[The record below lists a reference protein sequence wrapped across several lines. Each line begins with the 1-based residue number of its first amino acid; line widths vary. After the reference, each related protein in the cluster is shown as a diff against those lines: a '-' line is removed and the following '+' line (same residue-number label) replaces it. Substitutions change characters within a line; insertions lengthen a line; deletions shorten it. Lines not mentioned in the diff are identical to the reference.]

1 MVSVSSLKQGEADME
16 AVLKNKL
23 LGIFLTAT
31 FIFGAT
37 TVDTLYAAEDENQ
50 TAKVVYHADYAD
62 PVRLGSMLTS
72 IFNMVTTY
80 ENEFIDYDIRI
91 VFLSHGIR
99 FLTEDRLKNTPFEV
113 DDKFAEQRKELIIRL
128 KTLHNMQNI
137 NLSLCNITREAI
149 NLEKDKLIP
158 GVTLVTSG
166 VVEIAKLQSQGFSYL
181 KVQ

>member
-1 MVSVSSLKQGEADME
+1 MRTPHTFKLMTLLLFSLLAMNIAATPSSRAAEADKY
-16 AVLKNKL
+16 V
-23 LGIFLTAT
+23 
-31 FIFGAT
+31 
-37 TVDTLYAAEDENQ
+37 
-50 TAKVVYHADYAD
+50 AKVVFHADYAD
-62 PVRLGSMLTS
+62 PARLSAMLTS

-80 ENEFIDYDIRI
+80 ENEFTDYDIRI

-99 FLTEDRLKNTPFEV
+99 FLTEDRLKGTPFEV
-113 DDKFAEQRKELIIRL
+113 DDKFAAQREPLITRL

-149 NLEKDKLIP
+149 NLDKNKLIP

-166 VVEIAKLQSQGFSYL
+166 VVEIARLQSQGFAYL

>member
-1 MVSVSSLKQGEADME
+1 MKA
-16 AVLKNKL
+16 NKILPIL
-23 LGIFLTAT
+23 LSCMLTLGMTAT
-31 FIFGAT
+31 SAQ
-37 TVDTLYAAEDENQ
+37 AEEDSPI
-50 TAKVVYHADYAD
+50 AKVVFHADYAD
-62 PVRLGSMLTS
+62 PARFSSMLTS

-80 ENEFIDYDIRI
+80 ENEFMDYDIRI

-99 FLTEDRLKNTPFEV
+99 FLTEDRLKGTPFEV
-113 DDKFAEQRKELIIRL
+113 DDKFFETRKQLITRL
-128 KTLHNMQNI
+128 TTLHNMQNI

-149 NLEKDKLIP
+149 NLDKDKLIP

>member
-1 MVSVSSLKQGEADME
+1 MKTNNKA
-16 AVLKNKL
+16 KL
-23 LGIFLTAT
+23 LPLLLMTAVILGMSGT
-31 FIFGAT
+31 QP
-37 TVDTLYAAEDENQ
+37 LAASDDDSQ
-50 TAKVVYHADYAD
+50 IAKVVYHADYAD
-62 PVRLGSMLTS
+62 PVRLSSMLTS

-80 ENEFIDYDIRI
+80 ENEFMDYDIRI

-99 FLTEDRLKNTPFEV
+99 FLTNERLKGTPFEV
-113 DDKFAEQRKELIIRL
+113 DDKFHEQRKDLITRL
-128 KTLHNMQNI
+128 KTLHEMQNI

-149 NLEKDKLIP
+149 NLDKDKLIP

>member
-1 MVSVSSLKQGEADME
+1 MKKCTRLFCVLLASV
-16 AVLKNKL
+16 
-23 LGIFLTAT
+23 
-31 FIFGAT
+31 FIAGFSAST
-37 TVDTLYAAEDENQ
+37 IAAETDSP

-99 FLTEDRLKNTPFEV
+99 FLTTDKLKGTPFEA
-113 DDKFAEQRKELIIRL
+113 DKKFGEQRKDLITRL

-149 NLEKDKLIP
+149 NLDKDKIIP
-158 GVTLVTSG
+158 GVDLVTSG
-166 VVEIAKLQSQGFSYL
+166 VVEIAKLQSQGFAYL

>member
-1 MVSVSSLKQGEADME
+1 MNTQKKSKAMSFLLFSVLAIAIAANPSAR
-16 AVLKNKL
+16 
-23 LGIFLTAT
+23 
-31 FIFGAT
+31 
-37 TVDTLYAAEDENQ
+37 AAEQDSEI
-50 TAKVVYHADYAD
+50 AKVVYHADYAD
-62 PVRLGSMLTS
+62 PVRLSSMLTS

-99 FLTEDRLKNTPFEV
+99 FLTTDRLKGTPFEV
-113 DDKFAEQRKELIIRL
+113 DDKFAEQRESLIIRL
-128 KTLHNMQNI
+128 KTLHEMQNI

-149 NLEKDKLIP
+149 DLDEKKLIP

>member
-1 MVSVSSLKQGEADME
+1 MNTIHIRKPLLITLFTGIIVISTGLAPIKASADD
-16 AVLKNKL
+16 ASP
-23 LGIFLTAT
+23 I
-31 FIFGAT
+31 
-37 TVDTLYAAEDENQ
+37 
-50 TAKVVYHADYAD
+50 AKVVYHADYAD
-62 PVRLGSMLTS
+62 PVRLSSMLTS

-99 FLTEDRLKNTPFEV
+99 FLTTDRLKGTPFEV
-113 DDKFAEQRKELIIRL
+113 DDKTAEIRKQLITRL

-149 NLEKDKLIP
+149 NLDKEKLIP

>member
-1 MVSVSSLKQGEADME
+1 MKTHASNILRLLLFTTLIAGTALTQSTFAADD
-16 AVLKNKL
+16 
-23 LGIFLTAT
+23 
-31 FIFGAT
+31 
-37 TVDTLYAAEDENQ
+37 DTQ
-50 TAKVVYHADYAD
+50 VAKVVYHADYAD
-62 PVRLGSMLTS
+62 PARFSSMLTS

-80 ENEFIDYDIRI
+80 ENQFIDYDIRI

-99 FLTEDRLKNTPFEV
+99 FLTQDRLKGTPFAV

-128 KTLHNMQNI
+128 KTLHNMQSI

-149 NLEKDKLIP
+149 NLDKEKLIP

>member
-1 MVSVSSLKQGEADME
+1 MLTNHINRLLILVSALIICVSSIQIVSAADE
-16 AVLKNKL
+16 SS
-23 LGIFLTAT
+23 
-31 FIFGAT
+31 
-37 TVDTLYAAEDENQ
+37 Q

-62 PVRLGSMLTS
+62 PARLSAMLTS

-80 ENEFIDYDIRI
+80 ENQFIDYDIRI

-99 FLTEDRLKNTPFEV
+99 FLTTDRLKGTPFEV
-113 DDKFAEQRKELIIRL
+113 DDSLAEQRKELITRL
-128 KTLHNMQNI
+128 KTLHSMQNI

-149 NLEKDKLIP
+149 NLDKEKLIP

>member
-1 MVSVSSLKQGEADME
+1 MKTRQTLQM
-16 AVLKNKL
+16 
-23 LGIFLTAT
+23 IFVIST
-31 FIFGAT
+31 FIFTFFKAST
-37 TVDTLYAAEDENQ
+37 TNADESSAK
-50 TAKVVYHADYAD
+50 AKVVYHADYAD
-62 PVRLGSMLTS
+62 PQRLSSMLTS

-80 ENEFIDYDIRI
+80 ENDFIEYDIRI

-99 FLTEDRLKNTPFEV
+99 FLTTDHLKGTPFAV
-113 DDKFAEQRKELIIRL
+113 DEKTAEIRKELITRL

-149 NLEKDKLIP
+149 NLDKEKLIP